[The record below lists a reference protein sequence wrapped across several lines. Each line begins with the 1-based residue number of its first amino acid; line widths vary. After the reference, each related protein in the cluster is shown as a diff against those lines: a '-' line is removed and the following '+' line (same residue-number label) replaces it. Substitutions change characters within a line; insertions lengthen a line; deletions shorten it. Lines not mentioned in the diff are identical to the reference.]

1 MSGLQAFLL
10 ERRRKWNEMK
20 RDILFSQCYELKRI
34 CMDSK
39 FSRNFFHIKELIK
52 VLMSPWQLSRRL
64 LFFFCEGPSDN
75 KMFFTCVHFK
85 HLPATN
91 ECGAV
96 FMCKARKKVWSC
108 TKRTHQ
114 SKVKNERKSTILEEQ
129 LRRRLDSAAPS
140 CLYIFNIIN
149 VGGSIYSGLLK
160 STSLHSYTSLLA
172 ASLLA

>member
-1 MSGLQAFLL
+1 
-10 ERRRKWNEMK
+10 
-20 RDILFSQCYELKRI
+20 
-34 CMDSK
+34 
-39 FSRNFFHIKELIK
+39 
-52 VLMSPWQLSRRL
+52 
-64 LFFFCEGPSDN
+64 
-75 KMFFTCVHFK
+75 
-85 HLPATN
+85 
-91 ECGAV
+91 
-96 FMCKARKKVWSC
+96 MCKARKKVWSC